1 MKLLLTLLALLT
13 GFTGGE
19 AVRVSPVAPSAFG
32 AAMALAGAV
41 SEGRA
46 ARQVHRPQQAAPL
59 RFRPR
64 RNVAPRLASAAPRQ
78 LGIPSYGLRTR
89 E

>member
-13 GFTGGE
+13 GFAGGD
-19 AVRVSPVAPSAFG
+19 AVRAVPAAPSAFG
-32 AAMALAGAV
+32 AALALAEAV

-59 RFRPR
+59 RFRPDC
-64 RNVAPRLASAAPRQ
+64 NAAPRVASAAPRQ

>member
-13 GFTGGE
+13 GFAGGD
-19 AVRVSPVAPSAFG
+19 AVRVAPVSPSAFG
-32 AAMALAGAV
+32 AAMTLAEAV

-46 ARQVHRPQQAAPL
+46 ARQIHRPQQAAPL
-59 RFRPR
+59 RFRSDCTA
-64 RNVAPRLASAAPRQ
+64 APRLASAAPRQ
-78 LGIPSYGLRTR
+78 FGIPSYGLRTR